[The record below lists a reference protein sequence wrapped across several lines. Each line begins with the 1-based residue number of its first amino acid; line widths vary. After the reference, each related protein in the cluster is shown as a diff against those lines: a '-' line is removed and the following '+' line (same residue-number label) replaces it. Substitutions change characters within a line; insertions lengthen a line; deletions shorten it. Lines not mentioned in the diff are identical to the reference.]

1 MKKAVLPEKGER
13 LRKGCWESAP
23 FLKKKKPGFLW
34 RCCATKIPADSHMI
48 IFWKLSKK
56 AVPFLKFCPK
66 SKRALP
72 IFYSNRGYGLLRFG
86 DIKSQRNDIYEIH
99 KNCVNISPKKSE
111 QFLNEN
117 IQIKWNVH
125 YKLNFLQLIS
135 IVYTTNGS
143 PCWTRTN
150 DLRINS
156 PSLYR
161 LS

>member
-1 MKKAVLPEKGER
+1 MKKAVLAKTGER
-13 LRKGCWESAP
+13 PEIGYWQPAP

-66 SKRALP
+66 PKRALL
-72 IFYSNRGYGLLRFG
+72 IFHSNRGYRLLSLG
-86 DIKSQRNDIYEIH
+86 DIYSQRNDIYEIR

-111 QFLNEN
+111 QFLNDN